1 MDFSAAHTGTR
12 TYHHYTPSPCPFL
25 SDQLEEQRTTGR
37 NEVNGNEE
45 RDDRETDD
53 SAGGGSNRGPM
64 MNQDALD
71 NVVASVNIEG
81 NLRGRRAMESI

>member
-1 MDFSAAHTGTR
+1 M
-12 TYHHYTPSPCPFL
+12 
-25 SDQLEEQRTTGR
+25 
-37 NEVNGNEE
+37 NGNEE

-81 NLRGRRAMESI
+81 NLRG